1 MYPLAI
7 TVASP
12 AAPGMKFQSE
22 EKWLQAGYDPVL
34 RPILTAADD
43 GEWDAALEALVQS
56 ARKVAQRVLARFLH
70 EQSVSIADVD
80 DVLSGVTLRLVRTMR
95 GIRGAGDQKAGDQK
109 AIERFDGYVAGLTFH
124 TVYDYLRRRY
134 PEGTRLKNKLRYLL
148 THDKRFVVWRGPA
161 GLLTGR
167 REWEGRAP
175 SDRILTRADATP
187 AMLDR
192 SDPAGA
198 IDAIF
203 GAIGEPLHFEA
214 FVRLVAKLWDVVDMH
229 TEEPSGAI
237 FDPRPDPLARLESRR
252 YLERLWCEIAALPPR
267 QRAALLLNLRD
278 GDGNNATALFIF
290 TGMATVEQ
298 IADAIG
304 VSAERLGVLWNE
316 LPLDDAT
323 IAGEL
328 GATRQ
333 QVINLRSAAR
343 ERLGRRMNR

>member
-1 MYPLAI
+1 
-7 TVASP
+7 
-12 AAPGMKFQSE
+12 MKLQSE
-22 EKWLQAGYDPVL
+22 EQWIQAGYDPVL

-56 ARKVAQRVLARFLH
+56 ARKVAQRVLTRFLH
-70 EQSVSIADVD
+70 ERSVSIADVD
-80 DVLSGVTLRLVRTMR
+80 DVLSGVTLRLVRTMQT
-95 GIRGAGDQKAGDQK
+95 IRGAGDQKA
-109 AIERFDGYVAGLTFH
+109 IEQFEAYVAGLTFH

-134 PEGTRLKNKLRYLL
+134 PEGTRLKNQLRYIL
-148 THDKRFVVWRGPA
+148 THDERFVMWRGPA
-161 GLLTGR
+161 GLVTGR
-167 REWEGRAP
+167 RKWEGRAV
-175 SDRILTRADATP
+175 SDRTVTRADATP

-192 SDPAGA
+192 RDPAGA
-198 IDAIF
+198 LDAIF
-203 GAIGEPLHFEA
+203 GAVGEPVPFEA
-214 FVRLVAKLWDVVDMH
+214 FVRLVAKLWDVADMRA
-229 TEEPSGAI
+229 EEATSAI

-252 YLERLWCEIAALPPR
+252 YLERLWSEIAALPPR

-290 TGMATVEQ
+290 TGIATVEQ
-298 IADAIG
+298 IAEAIG
-304 VSAERLGVLWNE
+304 VSIERLAEVWNG

-328 GATRQ
+328 ALTRQ